1 MCLLLNRKCFG
12 HHHQV
17 VLILAIDRDILKVPL
32 DGSGLLSSVSTEGC
46 AFVEIYEPKLGQKW
60 KNT

>member
-17 VLILAIDRDILKVPL
+17 ILILAIDRDILNMSL
-32 DGSGLLSSVSTEGC
+32 DGSGLLSSVSTARDVC
-46 AFVEIYEPKLGQKW
+46 L
-60 KNT
+60 